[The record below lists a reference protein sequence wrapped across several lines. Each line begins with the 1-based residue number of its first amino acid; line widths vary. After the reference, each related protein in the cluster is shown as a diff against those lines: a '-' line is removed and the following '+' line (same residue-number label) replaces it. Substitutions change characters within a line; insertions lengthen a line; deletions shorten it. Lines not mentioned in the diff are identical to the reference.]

1 MEGNMKSF
9 IGFIVEL
16 NHATVGLRKV
26 FLSVAGLLT
35 LMHLASMKADP
46 AYAWMVGAITVP
58 ALASV
63 LGERFGKLASASTSQ
78 SQEKSAT
85 EQTRS
90 LE

>member
-1 MEGNMKSF
+1 MKAF
-9 IGFIVEL
+9 IGFVVEL
-16 NHATVGLRKV
+16 NRATVGLRKV

-46 AYAWMVGAITVP
+46 AYAWVVGAITVP
-58 ALASV
+58 ALAAL
-63 LGERFGKLASASTSQ
+63 LGERFGKPTSASTSQ
-78 SQEKSAT
+78 SQEKPAT

>member
-1 MEGNMKSF
+1 MKAF

-46 AYAWMVGAITVP
+46 AYAWVVGAITVP
-58 ALASV
+58 ALAAL
-63 LGERFGKLASASTSQ
+63 LGERFGKPGASVSASTSQ
-78 SQEKSAT
+78 SQEQPAT